1 MAGKTKKDT
10 PVNKEEREEMAEV
23 LEQGAKGTTPT
34 KNAGKSTLLEEIRS
48 LVEAIK
54 AGHLDVRADL
64 KSASGVEKEC
74 LQGINQML
82 DAVINPLDVAADYVE
97 QISRGNIP
105 QPITDNYNGDFNA
118 IKNNLNTCIEAIN
131 LLIADAN
138 LLAKAAVE
146 GRLATRA
153 DATRHQ
159 GDFRAIVE
167 GVNNT
172 LDAVIGPLNVA
183 ADYVEQISQ
192 GNIPQPITDNY
203 NGDFNTI
210 KNNLNTCIEA
220 VNLLIADANLLAKA
234 AVEGRLGTR
243 ADATRHQGDFRA
255 IVEGVNDT
263 LDAVI
268 GPLNVAADYVE
279 QISRGNIPQ
288 PITDNYNGDFN
299 TIKNNLNTCIE
310 AVNLLIADANLLAKA
325 AVEGRLATRADATQH
340 QGDFRAIVEGV
351 NNTLDAVIGP
361 MEELSAVMREMEKG
375 NLGVNVQGDYKGDFK
390 LIKETLN
397 GTIAALKNYVNEI
410 SRVLTQM
417 AQNNMDVEI
426 RQDFRGD
433 FSAIKDSLNF
443 IITSLNDTMSDINV
457 ASDQVADGS
466 TQVARSSQLLAQG
479 AAEQSSAIEQL
490 TTSMTQI
497 AAQTHQNAANANQ
510 ANELALTARD
520 NAVNGNEQMQNMLEA
535 MEAINDSSNNISKI
549 IKVIDEIAFQTNILA
564 LNAAVEAARAG
575 QHGKG
580 FAVVAEEVRNLA
592 ARSASAARETTDMIE
607 GSIKKTEA
615 GTRIANETAE
625 ALGKIVEGVTKM
637 VALVGE
643 IATASNEQANGISQI
658 DKGVE
663 QISQVVQTNAATAE
677 ESASAAEEL
686 SSQAVLMKDE
696 IGKFTLKKRDERG
709 LQLSDLSPEILALV
723 KELLQK
729 QNLANLAGIAE
740 TARNNN
746 ETGSGNTPR
755 IQISLSDTEFDKY

>member
-1 MAGKTKKDT
+1 MAGKTNKDT

-172 LDAVIGPLNVA
+172 LDAVIGP
-183 ADYVEQISQ
+183 
-192 GNIPQPITDNY
+192 
-203 NGDFNTI
+203 
-210 KNNLNTCIEA
+210 
-220 VNLLIADANLLAKA
+220 
-234 AVEGRLGTR
+234 
-243 ADATRHQGDFRA
+243 
-255 IVEGVNDT
+255 
-263 LDAVI
+263 
-268 GPLNVAADYVE
+268 
-279 QISRGNIPQ
+279 
-288 PITDNYNGDFN
+288 
-299 TIKNNLNTCIE
+299 
-310 AVNLLIADANLLAKA
+310 
-325 AVEGRLATRADATQH
+325 
-340 QGDFRAIVEGV
+340 
-351 NNTLDAVIGP
+351 

-417 AQNNMDVEI
+417 AQNNLDVEI

-479 AAEQSSAIEQL
+479 AAEQSSAI
-490 TTSMTQI
+490 
-497 AAQTHQNAANANQ
+497 
-510 ANELALTARD
+510 
-520 NAVNGNEQMQNMLEA
+520 
-535 MEAINDSSNNISKI
+535 
-549 IKVIDEIAFQTNILA
+549 
-564 LNAAVEAARAG
+564 
-575 QHGKG
+575 
-580 FAVVAEEVRNLA
+580 
-592 ARSASAARETTDMIE
+592 
-607 GSIKKTEA
+607 
-615 GTRIANETAE
+615 
-625 ALGKIVEGVTKM
+625 
-637 VALVGE
+637 
-643 IATASNEQANGISQI
+643 
-658 DKGVE
+658 
-663 QISQVVQTNAATAE
+663 
-677 ESASAAEEL
+677 
-686 SSQAVLMKDE
+686 
-696 IGKFTLKKRDERG
+696 
-709 LQLSDLSPEILALV
+709 
-723 KELLQK
+723 
-729 QNLANLAGIAE
+729 
-740 TARNNN
+740 
-746 ETGSGNTPR
+746 
-755 IQISLSDTEFDKY
+755 